1 MKNTPLG
8 FLLALQSDH
17 FIVPCK
23 SSLYSV
29 ESSQRPTK
37 RLPGEL
43 LSSPALGFSRIYWQ
57 GFTEK
62 YQVAES
68 AGLVSAC

>member
-23 SSLYSV
+23 SFLYSV
-29 ESSQRPTK
+29 ESSQGPTK
-37 RLPGEL
+37 RLPQEAPLFPSFG
-43 LSSPALGFSRIYWQ
+43 I
-57 GFTEK
+57 
-62 YQVAES
+62 
-68 AGLVSAC
+68 